1 MPCYTKSK
9 RTFYYCQS
17 MILFVRKIQLK
28 TMREFRTIKRYLKI
42 NYITA
47 ILSMTL
53 VLTSTSC
60 SKDDEISDTTKP
72 TITITEPENDKEILI
87 GDQNGMHLEM
97 DLSDNVMLKS
107 YKIEIHNNFD
117 HHSHTSRSATTD
129 FTFTNSYHRSEN
141 RKRHIHHHDVMVPDN
156 ATPGEYN
163 LII

>member
-1 MPCYTKSK
+1 MK
-9 RTFYYCQS
+9 
-17 MILFVRKIQLK
+17 
-28 TMREFRTIKRYLKI
+28 KI

-87 GDQNGMHLEM
+87 GDKNGMHIEM

-117 HHSHTSRSATTD
+117 HHSHTSRSTTTD
-129 FTFTNSYHRSEN
+129 FTFNKSYDISEN
-141 RKRHIHHHDVMVPDN
+141 RNIHIHHHDVMVPDN
-156 ATPGEYN
+156 TTPGEYH
-163 LII
+163 LIIYCTDKAGNEAYVARDIVLSNSAAADID